1 MKIEG
6 TVALVTGAN
15 RGIGE
20 AIVAEL
26 RARGA
31 AKIYAGVR
39 NPGSITDPELIPIAL
54 DITDPAQV
62 AAAARTAADV
72 DLVVNNAGIGG
83 VSTPLA
89 GSLDVARAELET
101 NYLGLISMTQAFAP
115 VLKANGGGAFVNV
128 LSVVSWVAMPHLTTY
143 SASKSAGWAYSNAAR
158 IELASQGTQ
167 VVGVHV
173 GYVDTDLTDG
183 LEGDKVAPEQVAV
196 AALDALAADE
206 PEALVDDL
214 ARSVKA
220 GLSDDQNL
228 IYPGLRERF
237 AGALQA

>member
-1 MKIEG
+1 MNIQG
-6 TVALVTGAN
+6 SVALVTGAN
-15 RGIGE
+15 RGIGR

-31 AKIYAGVR
+31 AKIYAAVR
-39 NPGSITDPELIPIAL
+39 DPASITDPGLIPIAL

-83 VSTPLA
+83 VSTPLTA
-89 GSLDVARAELET
+89 SLDRARAELET

-115 VLKANGGGAFVNV
+115 VLKANGGGAFLNL

-143 SASKSAGWAYSNAAR
+143 SASKSAGWSYSNAAR
-158 IELASQGTQ
+158 IELAGQGTEL
-167 VVGVHV
+167 VGVHV
-173 GYVDTDLTDG
+173 GYVDTELTDG
-183 LEGDKVAPEQVAV
+183 LAGDKVAPEVVAT
-196 AALDALAADE
+196 AALDALAAGE
-206 PEALVDDL
+206 PEALVDDR

-220 GLSDDQNL
+220 GMSDDQNL
-228 IYPGLRERF
+228 IYPGLREQF
-237 AGALQA
+237 AAALPA

>member
-1 MKIEG
+1 MNIQG
-6 TVALVTGAN
+6 SVALVTGAN
-15 RGIGE
+15 RGIGK

-31 AKIYAGVR
+31 AKIYAAVR
-39 NPGSITDPELIPIAL
+39 DPASITDPGLIPIAL

-83 VSTPLA
+83 VSTPLTA
-89 GSLDVARAELET
+89 SLDRARAELET

-115 VLKANGGGAFVNV
+115 VLKANGGGAFLNL

-143 SASKSAGWAYSNAAR
+143 SASKSAGWSYSNAAR
-158 IELASQGTQ
+158 IELAGQGTEL
-167 VVGVHV
+167 VGVHV
-173 GYVDTDLTDG
+173 GYVDTELTDG
-183 LEGDKVAPEQVAV
+183 LAGDKVAPEVVAT
-196 AALDALAADE
+196 AALDALAAGE
-206 PEALVDDL
+206 PEALVDDR

-220 GLSDDQNL
+220 GMSDDQNL
-228 IYPGLRERF
+228 IYPGLREQF
-237 AGALQA
+237 AAALPA